1 MVPAWYDIDAL
12 PVDRMLES
20 DRAWFPSAIRGDKFR
35 ANVYYRERAKGF
47 IKIVFLPFISS
58 VS

>member
-1 MVPAWYDIDAL
+1 MVPDWYDIEKL

-20 DRAWFPSAIRGDKFR
+20 DRAWFPKLVHGETFR

-47 IKIVFLPFISS
+47 LGIKFFPFTD
-58 VS
+58 